1 MAREFNDLDFW
12 FGSSYFMELGAY
24 VPDGGKGTLE
34 GMGYL
39 EISSIEADKNIK
51 KIEPPNV
58 LWPVGV
64 YAVGRTFKI
73 VGNLWQADMK
83 HLAMASGDSPDLVTN
98 SGLSPAAIRTY
109 PIGTEK
115 DQLVDLYQCMVTFDA
130 LAMQP
135 EHDGPIYTKRS
146 VLLWKAFF
154 EPKVKLA
161 AKKDGTVVVP
171 FTLEALWDDTVI
183 VDDQN
188 GKVGYW
194 MDEEAGEVIMAPP
207 QMG

>member
-1 MAREFNDLDFW
+1 MSGANFNDLDFW
-12 FGSSYFMELGAY
+12 FGSNYIMELGPYASA
-24 VPDGGKGTLE
+24 GAAGTLE

-73 VGNLWQADMK
+73 VGNLWQADLE
-83 HLAMASGDSPDLVTN
+83 HLAIASGDNKSLVKTN
-98 SGLSPAAIRTY
+98 AAGTGTPANRTY
-109 PIGTEK
+109 PIGTDNE
-115 DQLVDLYQCMVTFDA
+115 QVVDIYQCQVTFDS
-130 LAMQP
+130 LSMQP
-135 EHDGPIYTKRS
+135 GGGTTPIYVKRK
-146 VLLWKAFF
+146 VLLWKAVF

-161 AKKDGTVVVP
+161 AKKDGTVVTP
-171 FTLEALWDDTVI
+171 FSLEALWDDTVT
-183 VDDQN
+183 VDDKK

-194 MDEEAGEVIMAPP
+194 MDEAAA
-207 QMG
+207 